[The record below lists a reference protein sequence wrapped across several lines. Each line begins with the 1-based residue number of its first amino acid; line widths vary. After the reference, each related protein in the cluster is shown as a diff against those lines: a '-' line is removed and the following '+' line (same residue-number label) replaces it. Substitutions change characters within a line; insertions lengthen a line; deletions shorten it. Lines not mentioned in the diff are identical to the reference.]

1 MRTFNSTSPQPQR
14 ASRLGFVSGLLS
26 LAQSVLLVS
35 IGALGVTSTAFA
47 ANAEVTVTVTPLPDF
62 VSVKRGSLDFFAAQQ
77 VTLQNNSTNVIN
89 NVSFV
94 IGTSVPGSNDL
105 APQAGYVET
114 IPASACAP
122 IAPTLPSTSAVGCYI
137 GQLRGSAD
145 AAGSMASFVV
155 IFKAPATGSTIPPA
169 TGPTIDFNWTATFS
183 SGNSANTPPANFQ
196 NFSGVAH
203 TGLITTDDP
212 SVKQTFKTSVPT
224 LGGTFF
230 TGIDGIPTSTD
241 PGTTK
246 VQVPNRPSGD
256 GTATVVET
264 FSDVCAGGFSCVTST
279 ITVPGTFDNLV
290 LTLTRDAAYIKPGL
304 KIENTT
310 VYYTFDGQPFNATT
324 DVIGLCSGF
333 GTNNPLPPDITL
345 AIPFPRPCIAFRE
358 QFPKNYKLIPEL
370 SGDMRWIIYGR
381 HNGVARF

>member
-14 ASRLGFVSGLLS
+14 ASRPGFLSGLL
-26 LAQSVLLVS
+26 AVGRSVVLVS
-35 IGALGVTSTAFA
+35 IGALGVTSAAFA
-47 ANAEVTVTVTPLPDF
+47 ANAEVTVTVTPLPDS

-155 IFKAPATGSTIPPA
+155 IFKAPATGSTI
-169 TGPTIDFNWTATFS
+169 DFNWTATFS

-196 NFSGVAH
+196 NFSGVAR

-230 TGIDGIPTSTD
+230 TGINGIPTSTD

-310 VYYTFDGQPFNATT
+310 VYYTFDGQPFNATD

-333 GTNNPLPPDITL
+333 GTNNPSPPAITPTN
-345 AIPFPRPCIAFRE
+345 PFPRPCIASRE
-358 QFPKNYKLIPEL
+358 QFPNNYKLTPE
-370 SGDMRWIIYGR
+370 IGR
-381 HNGVARF
+381 AHV

>member
-1 MRTFNSTSPQPQR
+1 M
-14 ASRLGFVSGLLS
+14 LG
-26 LAQSVLLVS
+26 S
-35 IGALGVTSTAFA
+35 IGALGVTSAAFA

-77 VTLQNNSTNVIN
+77 VTLQNTTTNVIN

-155 IFKAPATGSTIPPA
+155 IFKAPANPGTDSKIN
-169 TGPTIDFNWTATFS
+169 FNWTATFS

-230 TGIDGIPTSTD
+230 TGINGIPTSTD

-256 GTATVVET
+256 GTATVEET
-264 FSDVCAGGFSCVTST
+264 FSNVCAGGFSCVASS
-279 ITVPGTFDNLV
+279 ITVPGIFDNLIV
-290 LTLTRDAAYIKPGL
+290 TLTRDAAYIKPGL

-324 DVIGLCSGF
+324 DVIGLCFGF
-333 GTNNPLPPDITL
+333 
-345 AIPFPRPCIAFRE
+345 FPAL
-358 QFPKNYKLIPEL
+358 KA
-370 SGDMRWIIYGR
+370 
-381 HNGVARF
+381 ARLDPIEALRYE